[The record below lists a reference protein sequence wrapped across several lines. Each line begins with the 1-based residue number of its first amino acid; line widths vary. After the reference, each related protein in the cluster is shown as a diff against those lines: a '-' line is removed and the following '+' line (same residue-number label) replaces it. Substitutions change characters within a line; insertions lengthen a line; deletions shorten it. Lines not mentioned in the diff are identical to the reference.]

1 MDRTARIG
9 RELSVLDRLVAMLLV
24 LAGVA
29 EAAAA
34 APLPRRCFVLW
45 VLRQADARV
54 KGFAGNYAWWMGLP
68 PRPVLLVCA
77 GNGPAAALSLASS
90 LRNLALAIRDMIV
103 LLRRRYFLRGWRP
116 ADVPSPEGLPRL
128 QRAGV
133 RPVPA
138 PSAEI
143 PDTS

>member
-1 MDRTARIG
+1 MNRTANIG

-54 KGFAGNYAWWMGLP
+54 KGFTGNYAFWMGLP
-68 PRPVLLVCA
+68 PRPVLLVSS
-77 GNGPAAALSLASS
+77 GNGPTAAMSLALS

-103 LLRRRYFLRGWRP
+103 LLRRRQFLCRHSP
-116 ADVPSPEGLPRL
+116 AAVDCPDGLPRL
-128 QRAGV
+128 RRAGI
-133 RPVPA
+133 RPVSTPL
-138 PSAEI
+138 AET

>member
-1 MDRTARIG
+1 MDRAANIG

-29 EAAAA
+29 EATAA

-54 KGFAGNYAWWMGLP
+54 KGFAGNYAFWMGLP
-68 PRPVLLVCA
+68 PRPVLLVCS
-77 GNGPAAALSLASS
+77 GNHPTAAMSLALS

-103 LLRRRYFLRGWRP
+103 LLRRRYFLRGCRP
-116 ADVPSPEGLPRL
+116 ADVPSREGLPRL
-128 QRAGV
+128 RRAGI
-133 RPVPA
+133 RPVSA
-138 PSAEI
+138 PLAETL
-143 PDTS
+143 DTS